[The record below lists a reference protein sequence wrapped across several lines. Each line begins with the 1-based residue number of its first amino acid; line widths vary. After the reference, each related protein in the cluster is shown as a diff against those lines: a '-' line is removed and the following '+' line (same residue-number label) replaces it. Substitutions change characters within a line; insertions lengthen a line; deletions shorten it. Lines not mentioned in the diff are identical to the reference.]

1 MPVCDV
7 ASLRTGCRL
16 LFLVTQTMRA
26 QCTICIAA
34 HGTGGFF
41 GTGSCTAGT
50 VCFIEMGITAVNTF
64 MIMFIVF
71 LCPFTC
77 CLVIVGIQIS
87 ILNAADLTDRFLG
100 TGSRTTGM
108 LTAIAALKAYT
119 TFPFVRVLR
128 YNGRI
133 TAIIYRTVCGRCLD
147 PGDNTCVV
155 SWIESSVSFPAFCTD
170 SLIYTGGR
178 TTGAC
183 F

>member
-1 MPVCDV
+1 
-7 ASLRTGCRL
+7 
-16 LFLVTQTMRA
+16 
-26 QCTICIAA
+26 
-34 HGTGGFF
+34 
-41 GTGSCTAGT
+41 
-50 VCFIEMGITAVNTF
+50 
-64 MIMFIVF
+64 MFIVF

-119 TFPFVRVLR
+119 IFPFVRVLR

-155 SWIESSVSFPAFCTD
+155 SWDRELRKLPRILYRQPDLYRWPYHRSMLLIQTLSRQSRYGCADPHRHAARNSQVCPRGSPPVNTSVPFAPHMQE
-170 SLIYTGGR
+170 
-178 TTGAC
+178 
-183 F
+183 